1 MDSGTNVISSTEKRL
16 KLGKGVDVLALS
28 YQGTKVLTKGSGN
41 QISQNTIAEL
51 SYADNEE
58 FLQTLKWN

>member
-58 FLQTLKWN
+58 FLQTL

>member
-58 FLQTLKWN
+58 FLQTLQ